1 MPVRNRRFRGPRLW
15 RTIILLL
22 ALVPVCCT
30 SPHPAPKPAEPAPE
44 PPPPPRHAAR
54 PTLRA
59 AWSFQAGPDAC
70 VALAKAGGTSLRIT
84 VHPEGLVRL
93 TMSVP
98 GDAPDRPVAHF
109 NGPAG
114 HWLLLGSH
122 VGRSE
127 ALFTLGRDEISLSRI
142 LMLLSGGTLNLEPPD
157 EDLPILSLPESGA
170 EGQAWFVCARNSVN
184 SS

>member
-1 MPVRNRRFRGPRLW
+1 MPVRNRRFRDPRLR
-15 RTIILLL
+15 RTLILLL
-22 ALVPVCCT
+22 ALVPVCCS
-30 SPHPAPKPAEPAPE
+30 SPHPAPKPAELALE
-44 PPPPPRHAAR
+44 PPPPPPHTAR

-59 AWSFQAGPDAC
+59 AWSFQTGPDAC
-70 VALAKAGGTSLRIT
+70 IALAKAGAASLRIA

-98 GDAPDRPVAHF
+98 GEAPAKPVAHF
-109 NGPAG
+109 SGPAG
-114 HWLLLGSH
+114 HWFILGSQA
-122 VGRSE
+122 GRTE

-157 EDLPILSLPESGA
+157 EDLPILSLPESGP